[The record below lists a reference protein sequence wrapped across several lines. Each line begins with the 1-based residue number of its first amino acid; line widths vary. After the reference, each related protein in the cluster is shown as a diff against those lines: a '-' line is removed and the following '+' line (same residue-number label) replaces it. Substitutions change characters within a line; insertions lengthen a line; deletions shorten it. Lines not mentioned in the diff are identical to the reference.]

1 MNTSTRIALLILCL
15 LFTSLTYAQQ
25 TYYISSSGND
35 ANSGTSES
43 RPWKSMA
50 KINSVSFGPGDKILF
65 KRGDRWGQEL
75 LPRSS
80 GSPGKSIVIG
90 AYGSGNKPIIAP
102 TSGPYAVN
110 VRIRSY
116 ILIENLHVIA
126 PPKGHGIALRG
137 DARGNE
143 VRYCLVEGN
152 KSNDSQ
158 SGITFSVI
166 LEGKYGTSNQV
177 HNNEVFNF
185 FEGIVG
191 SGGLKNGGLVENN
204 YIHDARPGGEDG
216 IVAKRGDFEGLIIRN
231 NEIKGWR
238 DDGIDLYGGNN
249 VIVEYNLVHD
259 VASQLNGSGNGIK
272 AGGTGVKSENCI
284 IRYNKV
290 YNLNPSSSSG
300 LKNGISTNGGDKA
313 QIYGNLIYNV
323 KGEAIA
329 IPKESNDITI
339 YHNTAISNS
348 KEALYVGGT
357 NVTIRNNIFWGGGR
371 DLNINQPVKGSNNL
385 FVDGAKQTK
394 YAGSNDITA
403 PASQVFANV
412 SGKDYHLKAG
422 SPAID
427 KGMVI
432 SGYNASIEKISIK
445 GAPDIG
451 AYEFGGSTA
460 PTPSEDLKV
469 NAGGDQ
475 SLTLPANSIS
485 LSAQVTGA
493 SGASVSYQWTK
504 KNGPSATLENS
515 TTSKLSVRNMQAGSY
530 TFAVTAQASGRSAT
544 DEVVVSVKPKAAESP
559 SPPSSDNGLRYRYY
573 EGAWNSL
580 PNFDQQKVI
589 KQGVVSNFDLEV
601 RQRNYDF
608 AVVYDGSINITTPG
622 TYTFYTASDDG
633 SKLYIDGK
641 QIVNN
646 DGLHGQ
652 QERDG
657 TITLTKGKHAI
668 EVRYFER
675 SGQEVLEI
683 SYAGPGVSKRRIPSD
698 VLSPDKGSNPPGDEP
713 TAPEAPS
720 PSTEAWLEAE
730 CANSIGDV
738 WQLINDEKAAGG
750 SYLKVGPGNSSS
762 RSVPTSA
769 DSRLMFNFSVSQAG
783 QYKIFTRHRADN
795 QGDNSFWI
803 QINDGSWIDAHV
815 GIQPGVFVWAQVEST
830 TYSLQKGNNQIR
842 VAFREPNAR
851 LDKIYVTLTGG
862 APSDKGGSATN
873 CGASPAP
880 VAPQPTPTNGIVSV
894 KIQDKTVSL
903 PQKQVT
909 LRGIGDGPNPFR
921 GYRWEKVSGPSV
933 RMEDQN
939 TANAQL
945 YDLQVGPYVFRFTA
959 TDSEGNSG
967 SGKMTLTVTSGKNAH
982 LAQQQKKTILSELPA
997 TTVTEMSVY
1006 PNPVV
1011 DRKVFIRLPD
1021 TVEEAVV
1028 QVYSYDGRLLRTV
1041 RRTATQGIIA
1051 LGEDAL
1057 PTERG
1062 AFLLS
1067 IKTAHQQHTFRLLMD

>member
-1 MNTSTRIALLILCL
+1 MYTSTRTALFTLCL
-15 LFTSLTYAQQ
+15 LISSLTYAQQ

-50 KINSVSFGPGDKILF
+50 KINSFSFSPGDRILF
-65 KRGDRWGQEL
+65 KRGDRWSQEL

-110 VRIRSY
+110 VRIKSY

-126 PPKGHGIALRG
+126 PSKGHGIALRG

-158 SGITFSVI
+158 SGITFSVT
-166 LEGKYGTSNQV
+166 LEGKYGTSNKV

-185 FEGIVG
+185 FEGIIG
-191 SGGLKNGGLVENN
+191 SGGMKNGGVVENN
-204 YIHDARPGGEDG
+204 YVHDARPGGEDG

-238 DDGIDLYGGNN
+238 DDGIDLFGGNN
-249 VIVEYNLVHD
+249 VIVEYNEVHD

-272 AGGTGVKSENCI
+272 AGGAGVKSENCI

-290 YNLNPSSSSG
+290 YNLNPSSSNG

-323 KGEAIA
+323 KGEAITV
-329 IPKESNDITI
+329 PVESNDITI
-339 YHNTAISNS
+339 YHNTAISNG
-348 KEALYVGGT
+348 KEALYVGGK
-357 NVTIRNNIFWGGGR
+357 NVTIKNNIFWGGGS

-385 FVDGAKQTK
+385 FINGAKQAK
-394 YAGSNDITA
+394 YSGSNDITA

-412 SGKDYHLKAG
+412 SGKDYRLKAG

-427 KGMVI
+427 KGVAI
-432 SGYNASIEKISIK
+432 SGYTSSIEKTPMK
-445 GAPDIG
+445 GTPDIG
-451 AYEFGGSTA
+451 AYEFGSSA
-460 PTPSEDLKV
+460 VPTPSENLTVD
-469 NAGGDQ
+469 AGTDK
-475 SLTLPANSIS
+475 SLTLPTNSIS
-485 LSAQVTGA
+485 LSAQVSGTGG
-493 SGASVSYQWTK
+493 SSVSYQWTK
-504 KNGPSATLENS
+504 KSGPSATLENS
-515 TTSKLSVRNMQAGSY
+515 NTSKLTVRNMQEGTY
-530 TFAVTAQASGRSAT
+530 TFAITAQANGKSDS
-544 DEVVVSVKPKAAESP
+544 DEVVVSVKPKVVENP

-573 EGAWNSL
+573 EGAWSSL
-580 PNFDQQKVI
+580 PNFDQQKII
-589 KQGVVSNFDLEV
+589 KQGTVSNFDLV
-601 RQRNYDF
+601 VHQRNYDF
-608 AVVYDGSINITTPG
+608 GVVYDGSIDIATAG

-633 SKLYIDGK
+633 SKLYINGK

-646 DGLHGQ
+646 DGLHGK
-652 QERDG
+652 QEKSG
-657 TITLTKGKHAI
+657 TIILAKGKHNI

-675 SGQEVLEI
+675 SGQEVLEV
-683 SYAGPGVSKRRIPSD
+683 SYAGPGISKKRIPSN
-698 VLSPDKGSNPPGDEP
+698 VLSPEKNNNPPGNEP
-713 TAPEAPS
+713 VAPDAPS
-720 PSTEAWLEAE
+720 ASTEAWLESE
-730 CANSIGDV
+730 CASSIGNV
-738 WQLINDEKAAGG
+738 WQLINDGKASGG
-750 SYLKVGPGNSSS
+750 SYLKVRPDNSSS

-769 DSRLMFNFSVSQAG
+769 DSKLTFNFSVSQAG

-803 QINDGSWIDAHV
+803 QINNGDWIDAHV
-815 GIQPGVFVWAQVEST
+815 EIQPRAFVWAQLKFT
-830 TYSLQKGNNQIR
+830 TYALQKGNNQIK

-862 APSDKGGSATN
+862 VPSDKGGSATN
-873 CGASPAP
+873 CAPSPSSPPA
-880 VAPQPTPTNGIVSV
+880 PTNGTVSV
-894 KIQDKTVSL
+894 NIQDETVTL

-909 LRGIGDGPNPFR
+909 LGGSGNGPNPFR
-921 GYRWEKVSGPSV
+921 AYQWEQLSGPSV

-945 YDLQVGPYVFRFTA
+945 YDLQVGTYTFRFTA

-967 SGKMTLTVTSGKNAH
+967 SGDMTLTVNNASNAH
-982 LAQQQKKTILSELPA
+982 LAQQQKKTTIAGAASKGEITENIL
-997 TTVTEMSVY
+997 VY
-1006 PNPVV
+1006 PNPVR
-1011 DRKVFIRLPD
+1011 DSKVFIQLPD
-1021 TVEEAVV
+1021 AVQEAEI
-1028 QVYSYDGRLLRTV
+1028 QIHSYDGKLLHRV
-1041 RRTATQGIIA
+1041 KKTAIQGVIEIK
-1051 LGEDAL
+1051 EDAL
-1057 PTERG
+1057 PTEKG

-1067 IKTAHQQHTFRLLMD
+1067 VQTTYQRQMFRLLMH